1 MPMPKRTP
9 LRGSV
14 VLEIVSIDCWA
25 GAWSTLLMRSIF
37 LERSKPRYSA
47 RQLGWPAVAAP
58 AVWSHGPSWTDEF
71 LKLPP
76 ASEKK
81 PTVFRPP
88 SDWALPATIAPAPPL
103 AVGSYVRRSG
113 PPLLLDMSAAYT
125 K

>member
-1 MPMPKRTP
+1 
-9 LRGSV
+9 
-14 VLEIVSIDCWA
+14 
-25 GAWSTLLMRSIF
+25 MRSIF

-47 RQLGWPAVAAP
+47 SQPCWPADLAP

-88 SDWALPATIAPAPPL
+88 SVWALLGTMVPAP
-103 AVGSYVRRSG
+103 VGSYVRRSG
-113 PPLLLDMSAAYT
+113 PALLLHLCGASTEYAAVALFGPT
-125 K
+125 TAWVGFFACTSHVPAF